1 MSIKDRIQDAKERS
15 GDFIQNNLYSV
26 NTARLHDMIDAEIPA
41 DAIASIINSTAE
53 KKNSDLRVS
62 SDEIAGYAH
71 VRKTVNQAPIVLI
84 PKTQFDAVMNA
95 VESPSSPTSGTPDT
109 LLEA

>member
-1 MSIKDRIQDAKERS
+1 MGFKEAKEYA

-26 NTARLHDMIDAEIPA
+26 NTARLHDMIDADIPP
-41 DAIASIINSTAE
+41 DAIASIINSTAQ
-53 KKNSDLRVS
+53 KKNSDIRVT

-84 PKTQFDAVMNA
+84 PKPQFDAAMNA
-95 VESPSSPTSGTPDT
+95 VESGSSPTSGTPDT
-109 LLEA
+109 VFES